1 MATFIDVN
9 FKMEHARMAQTW
21 LMLESLKRQQAGMR
35 LCVLDAIFKVS
46 PSLKETMLFICH

>member
-35 LCVLDAIFKVS
+35 LCVLDAIFLVS
-46 PSLKETMLFICH
+46 SSLKETLLFICH